1 MNPLAGL
8 VTAAALL
15 VATSLDQQA
24 ERTQKYNQGLAY
36 SRAAGKPLLV
46 VGTPGRYFRAHPC
59 GSVTLD
65 LNPMVL
71 RQCPQGGEV
80 ADVRAIPYPPS
91 YFGAAFVSHVM
102 EHLPSV
108 EDAILAWGELHRVAD
123 QVLVAGPSPL
133 NLIARLVPD
142 HCLWAW
148 QIPDGSLYI
157 QHRELWN
164 PSMPNS
170 WFSEHALREAVVGP
184 DLSLRSATPRHTQGQ
199 QVV

>member
-1 MNPLAGL
+1 MIPLAGL
-8 VTAAALL
+8 ITAGALL

-46 VGTPGRYFRAHPC
+46 VGTPGRFFRAHPC
-59 GSVTLD
+59 GDVTLD

-71 RQCPQGGEV
+71 RQCPQGGLV
-80 ADVRAIPYPPS
+80 ADVREIPYPPG
-91 YFGAAFVSHVM
+91 YFGAALASHVM

-123 QVLVAGPSPL
+123 LVLVAGPSPL

-142 HCLWAW
+142 HCLWAY
-148 QIPDGSLYI
+148 QLPDGSLYAE
-157 QHRELWN
+157 HREWWN
-164 PSMPNS
+164 PSMPGS
-170 WFSEHALREAVVGP
+170 WFSEHPLKAAVVGT
-184 DLSLRSATPRHTQGQ
+184 DLTLKATLSRQGQ
-199 QVV
+199 QVL